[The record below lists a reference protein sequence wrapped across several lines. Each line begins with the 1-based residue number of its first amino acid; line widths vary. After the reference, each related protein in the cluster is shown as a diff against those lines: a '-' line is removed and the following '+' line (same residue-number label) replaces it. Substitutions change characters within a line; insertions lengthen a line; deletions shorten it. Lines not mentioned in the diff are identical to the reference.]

1 MLHKI
6 GKNFHNVHHWYRNDY
21 YVRKVVWYLYLRK
34 RNVCVFQNLF
44 YKHVGSLRPTGF
56 ILMVHYGNKL
66 KQLMGNLSLQ
76 IFHYENEMTII
87 RFRLFK
93 RHEKEGLIW
102 SHVFLYR
109 TPSGLEDVSKYP
121 DLFAS
126 LLASGAWTL
135 EELGKLAGKNFLRVY
150 REVEKVRP
158 SI

>member
-1 MLHKI
+1 M
-6 GKNFHNVHHWYRNDY
+6 
-21 YVRKVVWYLYLRK
+21 
-34 RNVCVFQNLF
+34 
-44 YKHVGSLRPTGF
+44 
-56 ILMVHYGNKL
+56 
-66 KQLMGNLSLQ
+66 
-76 IFHYENEMTII
+76 
-87 RFRLFK
+87 
-93 RHEKEGLIW
+93 KEGLIW

-158 SI
+158 YIITKSIDGARPICYLRAV